1 MEKKK
6 PLLKRKAFWIPLG
19 VALTLAMGG
28 GCIMSMRNAMQRA
41 QDLLQNQIKEV
52 TVERSTVSQVV
63 SGSGNLQV
71 ARTVNTTA
79 PSGVKVLSVP
89 VRLGDRVS
97 QGDVL
102 ATLDADSI
110 LAQLADAQDALD
122 SSKKALESGDL
133 SGYRKE
139 ICQHQID
146 TLQAKISSL
155 EALRANPVIVAPC
168 DGIIEKLA
176 LEEGASI
183 GSTSLASLGTTTLD
197 TEGLGFSLP
206 SLAARILPEPENPQE
221 DPPAEP
227 VPITAVESLVIEDP
241 AQSGSFQSE
250 IPETDQ
256 YTGTISWNLTDTAFL
271 ATVVLQAKE
280 GYTVTGFTA
289 DGLTGIPEETR
300 AKDGF
305 AMQVAEDG
313 SALAL
318 AVPFDLPDSG
328 GEEIPVPDIPV
339 IPDEI
344 ANLDLSKILSD
355 ALSKALPSADAG
367 MDLSPLYGASL
378 TEDYLSGIS
387 GQSLTGSLSSVYSGT
402 DAVVCVIDTLEEAL
416 ITVQIDEQDILLV
429 EEGQQAD
436 VTLDALQYQTF
447 HGTISRVA
455 ATASSTGG
463 STKYPVE
470 IRIRMQE
477 DMRFGMSAS
486 AEIKVG
492 ETQDALTIPMAA
504 LQQTGEQTFV
514 YTALTKEQEL
524 TGETPVETGLADG
537 NIVEIL
543 SGLSEGDTVYYMELD
558 ANPFAALLG
567 TEE

>member
-6 PLLKRKAFWIPLG
+6 PLLKRKSFWIPLG

-71 ARTVNTTA
+71 AHTVNTTA
-79 PSGVKVLSVP
+79 PSGVKVLTVT
-89 VRLGDRVS
+89 VRLGDRVR

-110 LAQLADAQDALD
+110 LTQLADAQDALD
-122 SSKKALESGDL
+122 SAKKSLDSGDL

-146 TLQAKISSL
+146 TLQSKISSL
-155 EALRANPVIVAPC
+155 EALRVNPVIVAPC

-183 GSTSLASLGTTTLD
+183 GSTALASLGTSTLD
-197 TEGLGFSLP
+197 TESLGFSIPAL
-206 SLAARILPEPENPQE
+206 SARVLQEPEDPQE
-221 DPPAEP
+221 ELPDASI
-227 VPITAVESLVIEDP
+227 PITVLEGLVIEDP
-241 AQSGSFQSE
+241 AQSGSFQNE
-250 IPETDQ
+250 IPETDL

-271 ATVVLQAKE
+271 ATVVLQARD
-280 GYTVTGFTA
+280 GYTFTGFTA

-305 AMQVAEDG
+305 AMQIADDG

-318 AVPFDLPDSG
+318 AVPFDLPES
-328 GEEIPVPDIPV
+328 EEEDIPVPDIPV

-344 ANLDLSKILSD
+344 ANLDLSKILAD
-355 ALSKALPSADAG
+355 ALSQALPSAGTG
-367 MDLSPLYGASL
+367 MDLSSLYGASL

-436 VTLDALQYQTF
+436 VTLDALQFQTF
-447 HGTISRVA
+447 HGTITRVA

-470 IRIRMQE
+470 IRIRMQD

-492 ETQDALTIPMAA
+492 ETQNALTIPMTA

-514 YTALTKEQEL
+514 YTALTKDQEL
-524 TGETPVETGLADG
+524 TGETPVETGLSDG
-537 NIVEIL
+537 NTVEIL
-543 SGLSEGDTVYYMELD
+543 SGLNEGDTVYYMELD

-567 TEE
+567 TDE